1 MVLTGHDKAQIQA
14 DIPAGTQ
21 AKTPAGDA
29 HSSANNAAV
38 WQGCRQFSDGEASIL
53 PTPASKAG
61 NAADGQIDQAALRAR
76 AATPSRRASLR
87 LLGAGLGAA
96 STGLAGG
103 VAGLAGLLPQNA
115 WAGGQLEEPLAD
127 SVRSALTRAI
137 SNSAPPVP
145 VFSNTESR
153 MEYLRWLVAMSERLQ
168 RRKPNQTERIE
179 FLQTLWY
186 EAKRA
191 GLEVSLM
198 LGLVQVESGFRK
210 YAVSPVGARG
220 YTQVMPFWSRVI
232 GDGDPEKLFQMQL
245 NLRFGCV
252 ILRHYLDRER
262 GDTFMALGR
271 YNGSRGKDTYP
282 NLIYGAQKQWLMPA

>member
-1 MVLTGHDKAQIQA
+1 MSDALGGQVSAA
-14 DIPAGTQ
+14 APCAG
-21 AKTPAGDA
+21 
-29 HSSANNAAV
+29 AV
-38 WQGCRQFSDGEASIL
+38 T
-53 PTPASKAG
+53 PTPTPTPTPT
-61 NAADGQIDQAALRAR
+61 RAR
-76 AATPSRRASLR
+76 SAASLPSRRDSLR
-87 LLGAGLGAA
+87 LLGAAGLGAA
-96 STGLAGG
+96 SAG
-103 VAGLAGLLPQNA
+103 VAGNPSWLPQNA

-252 ILRHYLDRER
+252 ILRHYSTASAATPSWRWAATTAR
-262 GDTFMALGR
+262 AAATP
-271 YNGSRGKDTYP
+271 TP
-282 NLIYGAQKQWLMPA
+282 T

>member
-1 MVLTGHDKAQIQA
+1 MDSI
-14 DIPAGTQ
+14 
-21 AKTPAGDA
+21 KTGDA
-29 HSSANNAAV
+29 
-38 WQGCRQFSDGEASIL
+38 
-53 PTPASKAG
+53 AG
-61 NAADGQIDQAALRAR
+61 SQIDQAALRAL
-76 AATPSRRASLR
+76 AATPSLPSRRASLR
-87 LLGAGLGAA
+87 LLGAAGLGAA
-96 STGLAGG
+96 SAG
-103 VAGLAGLLPQNA
+103 VAGIASLLPQNA

-271 YNGSRGKDTYP
+271 YNGSRGRDTYP
-282 NLIYGAQKQWLMPA
+282 NLIYGAQKQWVMPA

>member
-1 MVLTGHDKAQIQA
+1 MTGHDKAQIQA
-14 DIPAGTQ
+14 DMQ
-21 AKTPAGDA
+21 AKTPAGVA
-29 HSSANNAAV
+29 HSSAGNAAV
-38 WQGCRQFSDGEASIL
+38 WQGCRQFSGGDASIL
-53 PTPASKAG
+53 PIDSIKTGDAPG
-61 NAADGQIDQAALRAR
+61 GQIDQAALRVL
-76 AATPSRRASLR
+76 AATPSLTSRRASLR
-87 LLGAGLGAA
+87 LLGAAGLGAA
-96 STGLAGG
+96 SAG
-103 VAGLAGLLPQNA
+103 VASLLPQNA

-271 YNGSRGKDTYP
+271 YNGSRGRDTYP
-282 NLIYGAQKQWLMPA
+282 NLIYGAQKQWVMPA

>member
-1 MVLTGHDKAQIQA
+1 MSDALGGQVSAA
-14 DIPAGTQ
+14 APCAG
-21 AKTPAGDA
+21 
-29 HSSANNAAV
+29 AV
-38 WQGCRQFSDGEASIL
+38 THT
-53 PTPASKAG
+53 PTPT
-61 NAADGQIDQAALRAR
+61 RAR
-76 AATPSRRASLR
+76 SAASLPSRRDSLR
-87 LLGAGLGAA
+87 LLGAAGLGAA
-96 STGLAGG
+96 SAG
-103 VAGLAGLLPQNA
+103 VAGIASLLPQNA

-153 MEYLRWLVAMSERLQ
+153 MEYLRWLVAMSDRLQ